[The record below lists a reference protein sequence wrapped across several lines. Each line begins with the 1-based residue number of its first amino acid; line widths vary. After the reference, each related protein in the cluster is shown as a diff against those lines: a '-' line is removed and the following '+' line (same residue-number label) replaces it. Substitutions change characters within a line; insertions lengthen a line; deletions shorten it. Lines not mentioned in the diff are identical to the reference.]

1 VYRDGLLNEFQIDYI
16 STMVPEFL
24 YISLFALLVWVI
36 IIYNRLV
43 VDRNRVLTAWSDID
57 VQLKRRHDLI
67 PKLVDAVRQYAEY
80 ESSTMQAI
88 TEIRAQA
95 DTTNQVAAIS
105 EAEVRLGT
113 GIRKLIAVAE
123 AYPELKT
130 NQSFLDLQTNLTGI
144 ENQIQYARR
153 YYNGAV
159 RNLNVRIESFP
170 DMLVARMF
178 AFVPAQFF
186 EFDEVQ
192 AGPA

>member
-1 VYRDGLLNEFQIDYI
+1 MF
-16 STMVPEFL
+16 PEIL
-24 YISLFALLVWVI
+24 YIGLFCLLVWVV

-80 ESSTMQAI
+80 EASTMQAI
-88 TEIRAQA
+88 TEIRAQGETVNRIA
-95 DTTNQVAAIS
+95 DISAA
-105 EAEVRLGT
+105 EARLGT
-113 GIRKLIAVAE
+113 GIRRLIAVAE

-130 NQSFLDLQTNLTGI
+130 NQSFLDLQYNLTGV

-170 DMLVARMF
+170 DMLVARLFRF
-178 AFVPAQFF
+178 APAQYFD
-186 EFDEVQ
+186 FDEIQ
-192 AGPA
+192 AGAV

>member
-1 VYRDGLLNEFQIDYI
+1 
-16 STMVPEFL
+16 MVPEFL